1 MPENDQGT
9 DMFKKILFAMFLVIS
24 LPMASL
30 WYFSSYKIQNE
41 IALKVNDDLART
53 SEIVATKIDDWSDM
67 NLRLLNEHSNL
78 SQIKSGVE
86 AQQRPILQSIV
97 KSYEWLYLA
106 YVIGSDGYKTARSD
120 DEPIRKL
127 NGEKAHFRGDRSYF
141 KQIVN
146 GATIGEQLV
155 LSRTLNKPAFILCK
169 AIKQANKVP
178 YDGIGALCIGSTV
191 SQLSDLVV
199 NTKIGKTGYAVLFDS
214 TNKVIAHGGGKVL
227 EGQLQDFSDSEMI
240 KSARLNNQFMY
251 RENEKDMIGY
261 MKPAGRG
268 WKLIV
273 TQEYDDAYSSHIESN
288 RELLLFFFLTI
299 VIGITI
305 SYFMARKL
313 AGPILTMAM
322 IANDIRKGRF
332 YNKIEESSRT
342 DEIGELARALEK
354 MSVSMSIAFKKLKQR
369 TLGN

>member
-1 MPENDQGT
+1 ML
-9 DMFKKILFAMFLVIS
+9 KKFLLAMFVVIS

-30 WYFSSYKIQNE
+30 WYVSSYKLQYE
-41 IALKVNDDLART
+41 IAQKVNEDLEQT
-53 SEIVATKIDDWSDM
+53 SEILATKIDDWTDM
-67 NLRLLNEHSNL
+67 NLRLLNQHSIL
-78 SQIKSGVE
+78 SQIKSGIE

-120 DEPIRKL
+120 DEPILKP

-141 KQIVN
+141 KQIIE
-146 GATIGEQLV
+146 GASTGEQLV

-169 AIKQANKVP
+169 AVKYSKTLS
-178 YDGIGALCIGSTV
+178 DSDTGALCIGSTV

-199 NTKIGKTGYAVLFDS
+199 NTKIGKTGYAMLLDD
-214 TNKVIAHGGGKVL
+214 TNKVIAYGGSMVL
-227 EGQLQDFSDSEMI
+227 KEQLQDFSDNIML
-240 KSARLNNQFMY
+240 KSAQLNTHFLY
-251 RENEKDMIGY
+251 RENNREMIGY

-273 TQEYDDAYSSHIESN
+273 TQEYNDAYSSHIESM
-288 RELLLFFFLTI
+288 RESLMLFVLTI
-299 VIGITI
+299 VISVTI
-305 SYFMARKL
+305 SYIMAKKL
-313 AGPILTMAM
+313 ANPILNMTV

-332 YNKIEESSRT
+332 YNSIEESSRP

-354 MSVSMSIAFKKLKQR
+354 MSISMSIAFKKLRNR